1 MITKEQLQAMSDKEI
16 NTALATLVFDA
27 QGAPYVINQAV
38 TLGKMDKMRQDCLG
52 YELYPHAIDV
62 ICGFGM
68 RIDYCNT
75 PNDIMPLAF
84 ENKLRITPHVK
95 SMWLCLSSH
104 KDVRK
109 RKEYFDKKPLR
120 AIACCLILALQ
131 GEKE

>member
-27 QGAPYVINQAV
+27 QGAPYVINQTV

-84 ENKLRITPHVK
+84 E
-95 SMWLCLSSH
+95 
-104 KDVRK
+104 RK
-109 RKEYFDKKPLR
+109 IGLQPAGKNWQAFAATADFYDDKKPLR

>member
-1 MITKEQLQAMSDKEI
+1 MTYTKEQLQAMSDKEI

-27 QGAPYVINQAV
+27 QGAPYDINQTV
-38 TLGKMDKMRQDCLG
+38 TLSKMDKWRQDCLG

-84 ENKLRITPHVK
+84 EHGIWIQSVDGRDGRYWTAGANTYHAVQ
-95 SMWLCLSSH
+95 H
-104 KDVRK
+104 
-109 RKEYFDKKPLR
+109 KKPLR
-120 AIACCLILALQ
+120 AIACCLILVLQ